1 MAKNV
6 YDFNQKMHG
15 KYVIRFHFLIHS
27 IFDGKLPFKSLFFL
41 LFCISAS
48 FSSAAEVDFARD
60 IQPIFAEHCTNCHG
74 PDKQKGGL
82 NLTKQDSV
90 LSKLK
95 SGNHAVIAGKPNQSE
110 LMRRLTTRDEDNL
123 MPPPD
128 KGKKLSDREILD
140 LGDEAREDFGS
151 HEG

>member
-1 MAKNV
+1 M
-6 YDFNQKMHG
+6 
-15 KYVIRFHFLIHS
+15 
-27 IFDGKLPFKSLFFL
+27 
-41 LFCISAS
+41 
-48 FSSAAEVDFARD
+48 
-60 IQPIFAEHCTNCHG
+60 
-74 PDKQKGGL
+74 
-82 NLTKQDSV
+82 
-90 LSKLK
+90 LSELK